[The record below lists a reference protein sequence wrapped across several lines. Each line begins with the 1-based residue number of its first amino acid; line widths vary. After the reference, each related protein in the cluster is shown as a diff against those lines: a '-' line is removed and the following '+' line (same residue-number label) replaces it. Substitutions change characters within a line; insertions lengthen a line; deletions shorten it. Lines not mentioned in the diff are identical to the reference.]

1 MQINFCCHMFSN
13 NFEVPTY
20 QSHSYSYRVGRS
32 TVSNIVSEICIA
44 IYESLKDPYLKSP
57 SSVNDWKCISER
69 FEEVRNFSDLVGTIY
84 GKHIRIECPK
94 LSGTLYH
101 NCKDFFSMMLLAVC
115 EVGYCFTLFDFGS
128 YDNSNDCGVLANS
141 FLGKGLES
149 NKVQLPPDKPSDGCA
164 FCAFE

>member
-1 MQINFCCHMFSN
+1 MFSN

-44 IYESLKDPYLKSP
+44 IYESLKDPYLNSP

-69 FEEVRNFSDLVGTIY
+69 FEEVRSFSDLVGTIY

-94 LSGTLYH
+94 LSGTL
-101 NCKDFFSMMLLAVC
+101 
-115 EVGYCFTLFDFGS
+115 
-128 YDNSNDCGVLANS
+128 
-141 FLGKGLES
+141 
-149 NKVQLPPDKPSDGCA
+149 
-164 FCAFE
+164 